1 MIKGKKFKEL
11 FGLPIRKQEEEI
23 TQQHCNMALAIQSV
37 TEDIVIKMVKET
49 KKLTGS
55 KNLCLSGGVALNCVA
70 NGKIDDLKLFDNIY
84 IQPASGDAGGSLGG
98 ALAVNHMYYDCERNY
113 SNGYDLMK
121 GSYLGPYYSDK
132 EIILTNKKFKAVFKY
147 YNSFEELSNKVAK
160 LISDE
165 V

>member
-1 MIKGKKFKEL
+1 M
-11 FGLPIRKQEEEI
+11 
-23 TQQHCNMALAIQSV
+23 T
-37 TEDIVIKMVKET
+37 
-49 KKLTGS
+49 
-55 KNLCLSGGVALNCVA
+55 
-70 NGKIDDLKLFDNIY
+70 IY

-160 LISDE
+160 LISDGNVIGWFQGRSE
-165 V
+165 FGPRALGNRSILADPRNPKMQKKLNLKIKFRKDSDHLPHLFLKIIVNILKEIF